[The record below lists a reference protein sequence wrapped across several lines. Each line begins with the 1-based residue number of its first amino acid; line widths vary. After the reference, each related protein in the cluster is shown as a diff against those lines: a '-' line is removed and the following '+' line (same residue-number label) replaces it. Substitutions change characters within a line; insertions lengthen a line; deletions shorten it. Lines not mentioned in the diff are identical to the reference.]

1 MRIDRGQGSSVTS
14 MIWQSNDANRTIAVV
29 VRPNGETA
37 LVGNVNSRLDP
48 GAAAN
53 QGLIRSWPSVPAED
67 DLTMAIRL
75 AAEQVDRWEPTP
87 QPARS

>member
-1 MRIDRGQGSSVTS
+1 VI
-14 MIWQSNDANRTIAVV
+14 

-37 LVGNVNSRLDP
+37 VVGNVHSRRDP

-53 QGLIRSWPSVPAED
+53 QGLIQSWPSVPAED
-67 DLTMAIRL
+67 DLTMAIRV
-75 AAEQVDRWEPTP
+75 AAEQVDRWDVTA